1 MKKIFSI
8 FSLILCVQLGF
19 AQLHKGNLKK
29 VSENGLHQIML
40 SPEVQSASK
49 NNINSIRIFD
59 AKNNEVPYLL
69 FQGNTSTS
77 EQTKLNIIAKK
88 AVPNV
93 STSVIIS
100 NENEA
105 KLDHLT
111 LTIANTDVEKKYNIS
126 GSNDNKEW
134 FGLINNQTISN
145 LSESGKT
152 FVQRDFSFPLNNYKY
167 IKFNFIDKNSLPIN
181 VLEASINKN
190 FTASKNQLELS
201 GFEQKI
207 SSDKTNKTTQ
217 IIISFKNPQLIDGI
231 KFDITAPNFYNRN
244 AKILVEKTMMKKNRE
259 EKYLETVNTFS
270 LASKNNN
277 QFTINDLFTQKF
289 IVEIENLDNPELDIK
304 KIALFQNPV
313 SILADLKANE
323 NYTIKIDPKY
333 TVPSYDM
340 LQSGINFNQNYPTT
354 SVDQLEN
361 IQQKEASKSE
371 QKFWQ
376 TPLFMWICIILAVL
390 IIGYFS
396 IVMIKDM
403 NKEN

>member
-19 AQLHKGNLKK
+19 AQLHQGSLKK

-77 EQTKLNIIAKK
+77 EQTKLHIIAKK
-88 AVPNV
+88 AVPNA

-111 LTIANTDVEKKYNIS
+111 LTIANTDVEKKYSIS

-134 FGLINNQTISN
+134 FGLINNQMISN

-152 FVQRDFSFPLNNYKY
+152 FVQRNFSFPLNNYKY
-167 IKFNFIDKNSLPIN
+167 IKFDFIDKNSLPIN

-201 GFEQKI
+201 GFEQKT
-207 SSDKTNKTTQ
+207 STDKTNKTTQ
-217 IIISFKNPQLIDGI
+217 IVISFKNPQLIDGI

-270 LASKNNN
+270 LASKNSN

-289 IVEIENLDNPELDIK
+289 IIEIENLDNPELEIK
-304 KIALFQNPV
+304 KISLFQNPV

-354 SVDQLEN
+354 SVDHLEN
-361 IQQKEASKSE
+361 VQQKEASKSE

-376 TPLFMWICIILAVL
+376 TPLFMWICIVLAVL